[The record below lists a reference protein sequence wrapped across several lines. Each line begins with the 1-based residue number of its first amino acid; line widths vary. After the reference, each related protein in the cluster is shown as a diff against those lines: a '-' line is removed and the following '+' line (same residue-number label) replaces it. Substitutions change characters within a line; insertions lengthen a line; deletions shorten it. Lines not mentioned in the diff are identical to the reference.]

1 MSLYERTYER
11 TDDDAYWD
19 RIAEI
24 GLKKLGYELDDI
36 VRDYGD
42 YFSKDD
48 IRYLIKLLSRKDK
61 NDKKMSDVENLI
73 YDLDMLKI
81 KFSEYRNDP
90 FCEMLER
97 LE

>member
-19 RIAEI
+19 RIAER

-48 IRYLIKLLSRKDK
+48 IKVLIKFLSRKDK
-61 NDKKMSDVENLI
+61 IDKKMSDVENLI

>member
-11 TDDDAYWD
+11 TDDDAYLD
-19 RIAEI
+19 RIAKRE
-24 GLKKLGYELDDI
+24 LRKLGYELDDI

-48 IRYLIKLLSRKDK
+48 IKVLIKFLSRKDK
-61 NDKKMSDVENLI
+61 IDKKMSDVENLI

-97 LE
+97 LQ

>member
-11 TDDDAYWD
+11 TDDTYWD
-19 RIAEI
+19 RVAER

-48 IRYLIKLLSRKDK
+48 IKVLIKFLSRKDK
-61 NDKKMSDVENLI
+61 IDKKMSDVENLI

>member
-19 RIAEI
+19 RVAERE
-24 GLKKLGYELDDI
+24 LRKLGYELDDI

-48 IRYLIKLLSRKDK
+48 IKVLIKFLSRKDK
-61 NDKKMSDVENLI
+61 IDKKMSDVENLI

>member
-19 RIAEI
+19 RVAER

-48 IRYLIKLLSRKDK
+48 IKVLIKFLSRKDK
-61 NDKKMSDVENLI
+61 IDKKMSDVENLI

>member
-19 RIAEI
+19 RVAER

-48 IRYLIKLLSRKDK
+48 IKVLIKFLSRKDK